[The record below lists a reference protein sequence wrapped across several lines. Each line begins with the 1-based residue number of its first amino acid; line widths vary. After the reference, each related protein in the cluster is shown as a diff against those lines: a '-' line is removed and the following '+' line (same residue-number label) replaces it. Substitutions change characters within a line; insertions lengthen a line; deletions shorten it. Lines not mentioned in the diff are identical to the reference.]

1 MSYFNTSGN
10 WSDNSLSSLRS
21 SDGKV
26 LGRVRMEVKGSTPQ
40 AGMKDYRFFVDP
52 VSSLPPYFSE
62 SLKYGFT
69 GFMSRIGLGFN
80 AFDNDE
86 EALRYLQSEWGD
98 FFVTFTPAMRN
109 NKFFVLDDLQK

>member
-40 AGMKDYRFFVDP
+40 AGMKDYRFCRSGVFTSTIFFRKFKVWIYR
-52 VSSLPPYFSE
+52 VHE
-62 SLKYGFT
+62 SHRAWF
-69 GFMSRIGLGFN
+69 
-80 AFDNDE
+80 
-86 EALRYLQSEWGD
+86 
-98 FFVTFTPAMRN
+98 
-109 NKFFVLDDLQK
+109 